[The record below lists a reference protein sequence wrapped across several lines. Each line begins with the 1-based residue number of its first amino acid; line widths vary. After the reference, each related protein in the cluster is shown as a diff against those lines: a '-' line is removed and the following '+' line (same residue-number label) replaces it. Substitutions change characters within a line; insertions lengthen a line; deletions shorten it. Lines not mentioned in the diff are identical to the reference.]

1 MIPIGLITAGLGLAG
16 QAASSYFANKQI
28 GDLMKKMQAPSDKPV
43 QLAQSAYGKAQS
55 MEQGQ
60 MPGTESYERMI
71 RENQA
76 KQTAAAERAGGDVIA
91 NAALASGAAN
101 EASQNLA
108 GQKAQFKM
116 GAQQQT
122 QAASQ
127 NLQNSIMQN
136 EQLKNDYIQSLISG
150 KASQMQN
157 WANLGKGVTGLG
169 SGIMGNTA
177 YLQGAGKELP
187 KFLGTTWG

>member
-1 MIPIGLITAGLGLAG
+1 MVGALIGGLGLAG
-16 QAASSYFANKQI
+16 QAAATYFANKEI
-28 GDLMKKMQAPSDKPV
+28 GNLAKKIQAPSDKPL

-60 MPGTESYERMI
+60 MPGTEAYERMI

-76 KQTAAAERAGGDVIA
+76 KQTAAAERAGEDVIA

-136 EQLKNDYIQSLISG
+136 EQLKNDYIQSLISA
-150 KASQMQN
+150 KSSQMQN
-157 WANLGKGVTGLG
+157 WSNLGKGITSLGGGLM
-169 SGIMGNTA
+169 SNAA
-177 YLQGAGKELP
+177 YLQGLSP
-187 KFLGTTWG
+187 NSTVNFWGTGYQK